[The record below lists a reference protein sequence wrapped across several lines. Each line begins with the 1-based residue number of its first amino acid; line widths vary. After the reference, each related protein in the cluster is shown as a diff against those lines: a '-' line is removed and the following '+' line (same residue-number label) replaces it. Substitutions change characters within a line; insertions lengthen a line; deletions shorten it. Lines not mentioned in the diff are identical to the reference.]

1 MSVRKLPSPKAAP
14 FFLAP
19 FKEEQPRKP
28 AIKELPLVRQS
39 PTTRKNSKGPRN
51 HSPKSPFSDLN
62 DLLLRLSRKEN
73 SRKPAQPYQP
83 SKHHYSPP
91 PKQFSPCASPK
102 HRASPTPKS
111 SKPGS
116 PRPSV
121 APSRLAM
128 QLDQGVIKS
137 PKIYANQIF
146 RDVFD
151 PTGGHDKE
159 LYSTFNDP
167 SLEMYQETKGKAG
180 ICVVV
185 PSCLTRKHIR
195 TASMGEMGKAAP
207 HPLLPPKEQES
218 PSQPLGPELWRK
230 LSHLQDLRGN
240 SESETA
246 CEECKDSRKQLGPR

>member
-19 FKEEQPRKP
+19 FKEEPPKRP
-28 AIKELPLVRQS
+28 ATKELPLVRQS
-39 PTTRKNSKGPRN
+39 PPHRKTSKGPRN

-62 DLLLRLSRKEN
+62 DLLLRLSRKEI
-73 SRKPAQPYQP
+73 SKKPTQSYKP

-102 HRASPTPKS
+102 QRVSPTPKA

-116 PRPSV
+116 PRPSL

-151 PTGGHDKE
+151 PTGAHDKE

-167 SLEMYQETKGKAG
+167 LEIYQETRGKTG

-185 PSCLTRKHIR
+185 PSCLTSKHIR
-195 TASMGEMGKAAP
+195 TASMGEMGRAP
-207 HPLLPPKEQES
+207 QFILSSKEGQSPLQ
-218 PSQPLGPELWRK
+218 QPLGPELWRK

-246 CEECKDSRKQLGPR
+246 CEEFKDSRKPLGPR